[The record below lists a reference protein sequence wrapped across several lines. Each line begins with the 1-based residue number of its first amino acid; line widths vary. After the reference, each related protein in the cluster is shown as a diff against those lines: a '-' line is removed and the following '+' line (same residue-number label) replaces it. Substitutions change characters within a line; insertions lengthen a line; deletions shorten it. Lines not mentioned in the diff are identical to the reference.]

1 MKPWIRTLALCG
13 TLLASWAAPSFA
25 AAAPAASVSAASK
38 ADVSALPDAT
48 ATARPD
54 SSAPLR
60 PRKRWWTRWSA
71 RIRPKASSWGEPLRW
86 IP

>member
-54 SSAPLR
+54 SSLVR
-60 PRKRWWTRWSA
+60 P
-71 RIRPKASSWGEPLRW
+71 ASPQEEVVDALVRQNQAKSQQLG
-86 IP
+86 